1 MKHIPNNQRRVHDV
15 VPKFWRAKLAP
26 STKLSAK
33 VAHHDLVQRL
43 ETGTATVA
51 DLWDWIET
59 GFTYSQMFRLLWE
72 DGEPLTEEAE
82 AAIAA
87 QLNTYPAVCARLRAK
102 KRVGLSGPEL
112 QIARQAAQVF
122 DGLIDLDRNGIAVAA
137 VQWSDQQMRQIRGA
151 LHMP

>member
-1 MKHIPNNQRRVHDV
+1 MKRHHQHRAPAQL
-15 VPKFWRAKLAP
+15 PKFWRPKLAP
-26 STKLSAK
+26 TTKLSAK
-33 VAHHDLVQRL
+33 VAHHDLVHRL

-72 DGEPLTEEAE
+72 DGEPLTPEAE

-87 QLNTYPAVCARLRAK
+87 QLNTYPAVCQRLK
-102 KRVGLSGPEL
+102 KTKRVGLSGPEL

-137 VQWSDQQMRQIRGA
+137 VQWSEKQMAQIRRA
-151 LHMP
+151 LSI

>member
-1 MKHIPNNQRRVHDV
+1 MTRKREARACL
-15 VPKFWRAKLAP
+15 PKFWRPKLDA
-26 STKLSAK
+26 STKTLSK
-33 VAHHDLVQRL
+33 IVHWDLVDRF
-43 ETGTATVA
+43 TSGTATIS
-51 DLWDWIET
+51 DCWDWIET

-72 DGEPLTEEAE
+72 DGEPLTPEAE

>member
-1 MKHIPNNQRRVHDV
+1 MSRKRAARACL
-15 VPKFWRAKLAP
+15 PKFWRPKLDA
-26 STKLSAK
+26 STRTLSK
-33 VAHHDLVQRL
+33 IVHWDLVDRF
-43 ETGTATVA
+43 TSGTATVA
-51 DLWDWIET
+51 DCWDWIET

-72 DGEPLTEEAE
+72 DGEPLTAEAE

-87 QLNTYPAVCARLRAK
+87 QLNTYPAVCQRLREK

>member
-1 MKHIPNNQRRVHDV
+1 MKRHHQHRAPAQL
-15 VPKFWRAKLAP
+15 PKFWRPKLAP
-26 STKLSAK
+26 ATKLDAK
-33 VAHHDLVQRL
+33 LAHHDLVQRL

-59 GFTYSQMFRLLWE
+59 GFTYSQMMRMLHE
-72 DGEPLTEEAE
+72 DGERFTDEAIK
-82 AAIAA
+82 AVDD
-87 QLNTYPAVCARLRAK
+87 QLNTYPAVCQRLK
-102 KRVGLSGPEL
+102 KTKRVGLSGPEL

-137 VQWSDQQMRQIRGA
+137 VQWSERQMRQIRGA

>member
-1 MKHIPNNQRRVHDV
+1 MKHIPNKPRRVPDV

-26 STKLSAK
+26 TTKLSAK

-59 GFTYSQMFRLLWE
+59 GFTYSQMMRMLHE
-72 DGEPLTEEAE
+72 DGERFTDEAIK
-82 AAIAA
+82 AVDD
-87 QLNTYPAVCARLRAK
+87 QLNTYPAVCQRLK
-102 KRVGLSGPEL
+102 KTKRVGLSGPEL

-137 VQWSDQQMRQIRGA
+137 VQWSERQMRLIRGA

>member
-1 MKHIPNNQRRVHDV
+1 MKHIPNKPRRVPDV

-26 STKLSAK
+26 TTKLSAK

-59 GFTYSQMFRLLWE
+59 GFTYSQMFRLLHE
-72 DGEPLTEEAE
+72 DGERFTDEA
-82 AAIAA
+82 IKSVDD
-87 QLNTYPAVCARLRAK
+87 QLNTYPAVCQRLK
-102 KRVGLSGPEL
+102 KTKRVGLSGPEL

>member
-1 MKHIPNNQRRVHDV
+1 MKHIPNNQRRVPDV
-15 VPKFWRAKLAP
+15 VPKFWRPKLAP
-26 STKLSAK
+26 TTKLSAK

-82 AAIAA
+82 HAIAA
-87 QLNTYPAVCARLRAK
+87 QLNTYPAVCQRLREK

-137 VQWSDQQMRQIRGA
+137 VQWSEKQMAQIRGA

>member
-1 MKHIPNNQRRVHDV
+1 MKRHHQHRAPAQL
-15 VPKFWRAKLAP
+15 PKFWRPKLAE

-51 DLWDWIET
+51 DLWDWTET

-82 AAIAA
+82 HAIAA
-87 QLNTYPAVCARLRAK
+87 QLNTYPAVCQRLREK

-137 VQWSDQQMRQIRGA
+137 VQCSDQQMAQIRGA

>member
-1 MKHIPNNQRRVHDV
+1 MKHIPNNQRRVPDV

-33 VAHHDLVQRL
+33 VAHHDLVSRL

-72 DGEPLTEEAE
+72 DGEPLTSEAE

-87 QLNTYPAVCARLRAK
+87 QLNTYPAVCARFRTK

-137 VQWSDQQMRQIRGA
+137 VQWSEKQMAQIRGA